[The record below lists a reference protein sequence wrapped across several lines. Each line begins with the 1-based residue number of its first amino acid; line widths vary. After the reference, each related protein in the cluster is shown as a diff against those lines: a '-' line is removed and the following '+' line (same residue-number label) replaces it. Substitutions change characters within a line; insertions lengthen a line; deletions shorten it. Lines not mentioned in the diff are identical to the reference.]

1 MWRLPPQPHEFDE
14 IGISESIQFIESI
27 IIAQVA
33 SGIDSRR
40 IVLAGFSQGA
50 ALSLMVGL
58 TSLYELGGI
67 ISMSGWIPNRM
78 REVSAGP
85 SPSIQFLYLLD
96 SK

>member
-85 SPSIQFLYLLD
+85 SPSIPFLYLLD